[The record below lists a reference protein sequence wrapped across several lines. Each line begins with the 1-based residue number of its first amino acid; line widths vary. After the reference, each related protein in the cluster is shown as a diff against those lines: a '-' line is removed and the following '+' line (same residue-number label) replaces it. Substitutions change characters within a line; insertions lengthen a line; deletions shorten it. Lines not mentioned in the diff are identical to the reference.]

1 MRQYRVVH
9 QYKHLLSL
17 GIETMGNVFTKLIDA
32 NTTVPT
38 KKTQIFSTAQDNQP
52 SVDINILQGER
63 PMAKDNKSLGRF
75 ILDGIP
81 PSRRGVPQIEVTFD
95 VDSPTSLMPR
105 PKRSRSKDCFL
116 LASIA
121 SRRAFTDLSLQP
133 SSALISEAWFES
145 L

>member
-95 VDSPTSLMPR
+95 VDANVHLYH
-105 PKRSRSKDCFL
+105 RSESFQQDC
-116 LASIA
+116 AEQWSC
-121 SRRAFTDLSLQP
+121 RMVPGHRTY
-133 SSALISEAWFES
+133 
-145 L
+145 